1 MAWHQEREGLFMN
14 LSFLESF
21 TLTFRV
27 GKSGAQGRTY
37 CFLEESLFSR
47 VKGIKAPHYHY
58 NDLHTSI
65 PQYLRIS
72 EGLFLHMAEKGSKS
86 EQKGR

>member
-1 MAWHQEREGLFMN
+1 MN
-14 LSFLESF
+14 LIFLESF
-21 TLTFRV
+21 SLTFRA

-37 CFLEESLFSR
+37 FLEESLFSR
-47 VKGIKAPHYHY
+47 VIGIKAPHYHY
-58 NDLHTSI
+58 NYLHTSI

-72 EGLFLHMAEKGSKS
+72 ESLFLHMAEKGSKS